1 MAICTG
7 HQVALDQNKV
17 NKQRTPEL
25 YNSLKCAKKNK
36 NKNNR
41 IKIAPMSFVVNLN
54 IRDTLWVMSQHHI
67 VQCTL
72 LYTTFP
78 CIKSSFFVFNKICQW
93 WVDMVAS

>member
-1 MAICTG
+1 
-7 HQVALDQNKV
+7 
-17 NKQRTPEL
+17 
-25 YNSLKCAKKNK
+25 
-36 NKNNR
+36 
-41 IKIAPMSFVVNLN
+41 MSFVVNLN